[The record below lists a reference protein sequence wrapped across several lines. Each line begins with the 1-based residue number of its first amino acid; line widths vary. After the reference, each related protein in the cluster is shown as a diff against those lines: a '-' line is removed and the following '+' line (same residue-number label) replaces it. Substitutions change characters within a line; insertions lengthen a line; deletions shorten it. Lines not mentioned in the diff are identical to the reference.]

1 MKDWILFSIEVFQA
15 MLTPVIGI
23 TTAYIAW
30 QQYRIAREKA
40 RHERYERRV
49 KIFKE
54 TMLFM
59 GCAKTQGN
67 ISDEQLHSLLRETS
81 EAKFLFGKDVQGFI
95 TTLYENGVILQS
107 LNSQLESSRGPQSGD
122 IRSNLANERKKM
134 LNWFETQFEEGHGV
148 FEPYL
153 SLVGK

>member
-1 MKDWILFSIEVFQA
+1 
-15 MLTPVIGI
+15 
-23 TTAYIAW
+23 
-30 QQYRIAREKA
+30 
-40 RHERYERRV
+40 
-49 KIFKE
+49 
-54 TMLFM
+54 MLFM
-59 GCAKTQGN
+59 GCAKTKGN

>member
-1 MKDWILFSIEVFQA
+1 MKDLILFSVEVFQA

-49 KIFKE
+49 KTFKE

-59 GCAKTQGN
+59 GCAKTKGN
-67 ISDEQLHSLLRETS
+67 ISDEQLHSLLRKTS

-95 TTLYENGVILQS
+95 TTPYENG
-107 LNSQLESSRGPQSGD
+107 
-122 IRSNLANERKKM
+122 
-134 LNWFETQFEEGHGV
+134 GH
-148 FEPYL
+148 P
-153 SLVGK
+153 SIS